1 MTGTGTRTAA
11 ALLALAL
18 AGAAAGPA
26 LAQGTVE
33 ITPQLVAAA
42 KKEGKVVYYTS
53 VDLKVAEKIARA
65 FEAKYDG
72 ITVQVERT
80 GAERLFQRI
89 GQEYSS
95 GIHNVDT
102 VNSSDAAHF
111 VHWKREGWLAAALPA
126 EVAKHYPKDS
136 YDAEGMHAPWRMT
149 LSPIAYNSKLVQAA
163 DAPKSFADLLDAKW
177 QGKIVKAHPGYSG
190 SILTA
195 TFQVSRDIGWQF
207 FEKLAAQ
214 RIMQVQSATDPP
226 KKVVAGERPVM
237 ADGVEYVVL
246 LQKKAGAPIELVY
259 PSEGTPLIIGPSAVM
274 KNAPNPNAARLFH
287 AWSFSQEAQQLMV
300 DEGKLRSFHPGVKET
315 DGRKP
320 LSEIKLMKDDPEGV
334 DKTVEEIKQRYTR
347 YFKT

>member
-1 MTGTGTRTAA
+1 MTRIGTRSAA

-18 AGAAAGPA
+18 AGATAPA
-26 LAQGTVE
+26 FAQGTVE

-53 VDLKVAEKIARA
+53 VELTLAEKIAKA

-72 ITVQVERT
+72 IKVQVERT

-95 GIHNVDT
+95 NIHNVDT

-111 VHWKREGWLAAALPA
+111 IHWKREGWLAAALPA

-149 LSPIAYNSKLVQAA
+149 LSPIAYNTKLLTAA
-163 DAPKSFADLLDAKW
+163 EAPKSFSDLLDAKW

-190 SILTA
+190 TILTA
-195 TFQVSRDIGWQF
+195 TFQISRDIGWEF

-226 KKVVAGERPVM
+226 KKVIAGERPVM

-246 LQKKAGAPIELVY
+246 TQKKKGAPIELVY
-259 PSEGTPLIIGPSAVM
+259 PTEGTPLVIGPSAVM
-274 KNAPNPNAARLFH
+274 KNAPNPNAARRFH
-287 AWSFSQEAQQLMV
+287 AWSFTLEAQQLMA
-300 DEGKLRSFHPGVKET
+300 DEGSLRSFHPGVKET

-320 LSEIKLMKDDPEGV
+320 LSEIKLMKDDPAGV
-334 DKTVEEIKQRYTR
+334 DKSVEEIKQRYTR